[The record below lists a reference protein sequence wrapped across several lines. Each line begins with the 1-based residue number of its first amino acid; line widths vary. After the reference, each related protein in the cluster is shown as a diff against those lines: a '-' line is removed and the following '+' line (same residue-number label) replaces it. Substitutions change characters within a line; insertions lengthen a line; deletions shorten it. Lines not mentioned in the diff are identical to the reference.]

1 MGQLSWRYHILP
13 LAFLRYCIEV
23 ASPIESAMLSRKVTT
38 RIAFVLDEL
47 IPPILRDSRWFMWV
61 PFRIL
66 FGDKSAEFF
75 DFKDRVFEMSF
86 DEFKGTYESLESAH
100 IQRETDLNDACTEEI
115 LNNIRGG
122 NVLEVG
128 CGRAYL
134 AKRIEAKAKIT
145 ACDMVISDALRNKY
159 PTIDLREADIENL
172 PFQDNEFDT
181 VVSTHTLEHVLDIK
195 KAISEL
201 RRVGRKRLIIV
212 VPKQRPYNYTFDL
225 HVHFFP
231 YKWALLAHMTE
242 AKGAQDMRLL
252 DGDWY
257 YQEDL

>member
-1 MGQLSWRYHILP
+1 M
-13 LAFLRYCIEV
+13 
-23 ASPIESAMLSRKVTT
+23 
-38 RIAFVLDEL
+38 LDEL
-47 IPPILRDSRWFMWV
+47 IPPIVRDSRWFMWI

-75 DFKDRVFEMSF
+75 DFKDRVFDMSF

-100 IQRETDLNDACTEEI
+100 IQRDTDLNEVCTEEI
-115 LNNIRGG
+115 LNNISGG
-122 NVLEVG
+122 HVLEVG
-128 CGRAYL
+128 CGRVYL

-145 ACDMVISDALRNKY
+145 ACDMVISDALRNRY

-172 PFQDNEFDT
+172 PFGDNEFDT

-201 RRVGRKRLIIV
+201 RRVTRKRENIV
-212 VPKQRPYNYTFDL
+212 VPKPRAYKYTIDL
-225 HVHFFP
+225 HVHIIP
-231 YKWALLAHMTE
+231 NKWTLHAYMTE
-242 AKGAQDMRLL
+242 ATGSRDIRLL
-252 DGDWY
+252 GGDWY

>member
-1 MGQLSWRYHILP
+1 MVRYHRSED
-13 LAFLRYCIEV
+13 LAPRDIVARAVEAEIKAGGGAYLDARSAIGAKFPVAFPTVFASCQSAGIDPRTELMPVAPAAHYHMGGVRTDLDGRTNVEGLWAVGEV
-23 ASPIESAMLSRKVTT
+23 ASTGVHGANRLASNSLLEAIVFGA
-38 RIAFVLDEL
+38 RIADE
-47 IPPILRDSRWFMWV
+47 
-61 PFRIL
+61 
-66 FGDKSAEFF
+66 
-75 DFKDRVFEMSF
+75 
-86 DEFKGTYESLESAH
+86 
-100 IQRETDLNDACTEEI
+100 
-115 LNNIRGG
+115 
-122 NVLEVG
+122 
-128 CGRAYL
+128 
-134 AKRIEAKAKIT
+134 
-145 ACDMVISDALRNKY
+145 
-159 PTIDLREADIENL
+159 LREADIENL